1 MAGRSPNLSDAIAV
15 PTPWQ
20 WLSRAKAEFEI
31 ADDYGRAGWSDRIG
45 PVQHPVWAKNVVA
58 GCIAIDDAGL
68 VGPKLPP
75 DLDPETRSRRSPLAG
90 EFVGRG
96 NEARRFVADRSK
108 LLMARAGGRGR
119 KSRGRHAGEGQQHRR
134 GTQRVPIVLPVRKST
149 RRQLLHENLPA

>member
-58 GCIAIDDAGL
+58 GRIAIDDAGL
-68 VGPKLPP
+68 VRAKQPA
-75 DLDPETRSRRSPLAG
+75 DLGAGARSWGLALAG
-90 EFVGRG
+90 QFITRGVGASGFV
-96 NEARRFVADRSK
+96 
-108 LLMARAGGRGR
+108 
-119 KSRGRHAGEGQQHRR
+119 
-134 GTQRVPIVLPVRKST
+134 
-149 RRQLLHENLPA
+149 